1 MDLIKKI
8 KKSIQEGRLIETLYE
23 KIYPYL
29 KGFILL
35 FVIREKKIKIHSPTK
50 NIIDKI
56 DIPLAERIFKSFK
69 NMKSHQENKSK
80 LYKPS
85 SMWQDHI
92 DQDFKFMNDSVNQN
106 DLEKFLFFLQNF
118 GNWDRYLGIENQ
130 KLIKGYSRNF
140 ILNKYLKDEIFYSR
154 HELWK
159 FITQKNDI
167 SYLDF
172 PKYGNQNGAYIDD
185 TFVNLGSFF
194 DDIYANIIK
203 NFLQNNQKNIIIDLG
218 AGYGKLSYYITK
230 NLSNTTLVDIDIPE
244 TLCLASFYLSK
255 CYPKKRNF
263 FFGEG
268 NIGSDTLKNYDL
280 IFLPSWEIEKI
291 NDDSIQLVVNK
302 NSLGEMD
309 PNAAENYL
317 KHIHRISKYFFSMNH
332 EFFKNKFNNNN
343 TSLIN
348 SQFNKNRNFK
358 ELIRYPDLGHLIYKN
373 NKINFKSDIF
383 FYLYEKIS

>member
-23 KIYPYL
+23 KIYPYF

-35 FVIREKKIKIHSPTK
+35 FVIRKKKIKTYSPKK
-50 NIIDKI
+50 NIIDKN

-69 NMKSHQENKSK
+69 NMKSQQENKSK

-118 GNWDRYLGIENQ
+118 GNWGRYLGIENQ
-130 KLIKGYSRNF
+130 KLIKDYSRNF

-167 SYLDF
+167 SCLDF

-218 AGYGKLSYYITK
+218 AGYGKLGYYITK

-268 NIGSDTLKNYDL
+268 NIGSETFKNYDL

-291 NDDSIQLVVNK
+291 SDDSIQLVVNK

-332 EFFKNKFNNNN
+332 EFFKNKFNNNK

-348 SQFNKNRNFK
+348 SQFNKNKNFK

-373 NKINFKSDIF
+373 NKINLKSDIF
-383 FYLYEKIS
+383 FYLYEKIN

>member
-35 FVIREKKIKIHSPTK
+35 FVIREKKIKIYSPKK

-255 CYPKKRNF
+255 MYCCY
-263 FFGEG
+263 
-268 NIGSDTLKNYDL
+268 
-280 IFLPSWEIEKI
+280 
-291 NDDSIQLVVNK
+291 
-302 NSLGEMD
+302 
-309 PNAAENYL
+309 
-317 KHIHRISKYFFSMNH
+317 
-332 EFFKNKFNNNN
+332 
-343 TSLIN
+343 
-348 SQFNKNRNFK
+348 
-358 ELIRYPDLGHLIYKN
+358 
-373 NKINFKSDIF
+373 
-383 FYLYEKIS
+383 